1 MSFGNR
7 KKLKEGC
14 LALLFKR
21 LIADQLNDEFLFFYP
36 CLDIFL
42 VHYYC
47 LYFKIR
53 AAQLIIQN
61 TDSAAQIIIL
71 K

>member
-14 LALLFKR
+14 LALLFKQ
-21 LIADQLNDEFLFFYP
+21 LNADQLDDEPLFYP
-36 CLDIFL
+36 LLDIFL
-42 VHYYC
+42 VHYFC
-47 LYFKIR
+47 LYFKIL

-61 TDSAAQIIIL
+61 TDGAAQLIIL